1 MQNQPVSTGLLAEQA
16 QPFLAYLQN
25 WQENLPTLS
34 FVEAVPQPR
43 QSAILSVD
51 VIQGFCYEG
60 PLSSP
65 RVASIV
71 APITRLFEQ
80 AWQHG
85 VRNIVLTQ
93 DTHEPE
99 AVEFAQWPAHCVRGT
114 SEAETVSAFKSLPF
128 FNQMTIFEKNSI
140 ASGLNTGL
148 NAWLA
153 DHPQVDTFVVVGDC
167 TDLCT
172 YQLAMHL
179 RLEAN
184 ARQLQR
190 RVIVP
195 ANCVQTYD
203 RPVEVAREQGGL
215 PHPGDLLHAIFLY
228 HMLLNG
234 VEVCGQVD

>member
-34 FVEAVPQPR
+34 FVEAFPQPR

-65 RVASIV
+65 RVAGIV